1 MSHSIAN
8 RTDTTEQIAEQG
20 AALLQR
26 KSGQQR
32 ASAAQFYAAMF
43 MLLLACGLAF
53 GAIAD
58 QSVNRGVEKSV
69 EETKPALVKSSRFCI
84 FGVDDLKLRPSAAR
98 GVDEKRSPA
107 YLENGDCWMDKPG
120 QMA

>member
-1 MSHSIAN
+1 MSQSIASRKDSSEN
-8 RTDTTEQIAEQG
+8 IAEQG
-20 AALLQR
+20 AALLQY

-32 ASAAQFYAAMF
+32 AATAQFYAAMLL
-43 MLLLACGLAF
+43 LLLACGLAF
-53 GAIAD
+53 GAVAD
-58 QSVNRGVEKSV
+58 QATNKGVEASSV
-69 EETKPALVKSSRFCI
+69 EKQPALAKSSRFCI

-98 GVDEKRSPA
+98 GIDEKRSPA